1 MPTTVRPGNK
11 ITVTVQL
18 TNTGSRDGEEVV
30 QLYVAHQQ
38 VKGKAPLRALKGF
51 QRHFLKAGETKQIS
65 FALNAEELSL
75 VNETDGKLYQ
85 PKGKVSI
92 SVGGGQP
99 GVKKPTTSNVL
110 SQLLAI
116 Q

>member
-1 MPTTVRPGNK
+1 
-11 ITVTVQL
+11 
-18 TNTGSRDGEEVV
+18 
-30 QLYVAHQQ
+30 

-51 QRHFLKAGETKQIS
+51 QRLFLKAGETKQVS
-65 FALNAEELSL
+65 FTLNPEELSL

-99 GVKKPTTSNVL
+99 GVKNATTSNVL
-110 SQLLAI
+110 SQVLTI